1 MNRERLKAIFA
12 LVAMALL
19 VVAGVMAVLLLYS

>member
-12 LVAMALL
+12 LVAIALL
-19 VVAGVMAVLLLYS
+19 VVAGAMAMVLIYS